1 MSKRLWLKRLIS
13 CENLENTMGWELSL
27 QNTSPWT
34 NGHWSQIVSY
44 DTTITLKDVNSKYFT
59 MNIGFRHFLNCVNRN
74 LRPFWVLGVGQ
85 KLTSKLRFVLRHL
98 SGSTMILTI
107 GNYHSIIYQGANIKV
122 KNVNHKYFSIN
133 FSFRHVF
140 KYSIN
145 ANWSVFQL
153 GWRDIKIL
161 LTLHLFDKL

>member
-1 MSKRLWLKRLIS
+1 
-13 CENLENTMGWELSL
+13 MGRELSP
-27 QNTSPWT
+27 QNPSPWI
-34 NGHWSQIVSY
+34 NRHWSQIVSY
-44 DTTITLKDVNSKYFT
+44 DTTIKLKDVNSKYFT

-74 LRPFWVLGVGQ
+74 LRPFWVLGLGQ
-85 KLTSKLRFVLRHL
+85 KLTSKLRFVLSQQNIRHL
-98 SGSTMILTI
+98 SGSTMFLTI

-145 ANWSVFQL
+145 ANWSVFQF